1 MLFRSKVK
9 DGNARIVRRKDFDEL
24 IKSFEGKE
32 LTITIEKKKN
42 NRSILQNNYYW
53 GVVIP
58 MLREGMKEH
67 GMNVTKEEC
76 HELMKHKFCIKEIV
90 NEKTGEIM
98 KYAGSTTELTT
109 IDFMELVQ
117 NIQQFA
123 AEFLAVNIPSP
134 GEEMII
140 DFGK

>member
-1 MLFRSKVK
+1 MKYLFHAKVK

-76 HELMKHKFCIKEIV
+76 HE
-90 NEKTGEIM
+90 
-98 KYAGSTTELTT
+98 
-109 IDFMELVQ
+109 
-117 NIQQFA
+117 
-123 AEFLAVNIPSP
+123 
-134 GEEMII
+134 
-140 DFGK
+140 